1 MCKSKKYSHVGKVKV
16 YRYRWYLSTEDGS
29 FRTMCYTSKPK
40 IKGCS
45 AIRIIN
51 TFEYMH
57 PDRIDG
63 FYGFEP
69 IGD

>member
-1 MCKSKKYSHVGKVKV
+1 MSKFKRYKHVGNIKV
-16 YRYRWYLSTEDGS
+16 YCYRWYLSTEDGC

-40 IKGCS
+40 IKGS
-45 AIRIIN
+45 SVKRIKN

-63 FYGFEP
+63 FYGFE
-69 IGD
+69 GD